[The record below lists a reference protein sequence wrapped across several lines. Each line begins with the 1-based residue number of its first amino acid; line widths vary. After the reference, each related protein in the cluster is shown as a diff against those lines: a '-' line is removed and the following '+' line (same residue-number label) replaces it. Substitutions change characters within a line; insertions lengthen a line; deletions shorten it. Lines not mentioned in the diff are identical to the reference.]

1 MFMWGKGTF
10 YCPTQNF
17 ILDDD
22 DDGRTVMAVS
32 YLVERLSQIFIMV
45 GKSFLMLDQAL
56 QFGEVLLLIGLL
68 CADLA
73 LYEVV

>member
-1 MFMWGKGTF
+1 MMTMVGQLWPF
-10 YCPTQNF
+10 YLGGA
-17 ILDDD
+17 IL
-22 DDGRTVMAVS
+22 S
-32 YLVERLSQIFIMV
+32 NFIMV